1 MFCTPSGIVIGSPRT
16 GSHSLTHALSRDPL
30 YRTKMGMTN
39 QKVEGKGQ
47 RKLLGQCQ
55 YQLRRGTTPVGG
67 IHNREESLAG
77 PQGRARGDPVKRARH
92 QLPVP
97 RKYARP
103 DRRLDPAGD
112 DGGLSKFQTT
122 ELRSRSSPGIAAP
135 LNAPGRTFS
144 FFSTTRA
151 R

>member
-1 MFCTPSGIVIGSPRT
+1 MEAYITEKRVW
-16 GSHSLTHALSRDPL
+16 LA
-30 YRTKMGMTN
+30 
-39 QKVEGKGQ
+39 
-47 RKLLGQCQ
+47 RKD
-55 YQLRRGTTPVGG
+55 V
-67 IHNREESLAG
+67 LAG
-77 PQGRARGDPVKRARH
+77 TRSNEHATNFLSHVNMHDPTV
-92 QLPVP
+92 
-97 RKYARP
+97 
-103 DRRLDPAGD
+103 DSIPAGD